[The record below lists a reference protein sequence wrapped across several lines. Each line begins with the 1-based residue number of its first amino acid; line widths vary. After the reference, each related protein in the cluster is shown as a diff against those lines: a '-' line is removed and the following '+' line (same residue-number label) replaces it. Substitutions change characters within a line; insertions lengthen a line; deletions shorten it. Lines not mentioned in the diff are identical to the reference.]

1 MLKRLYT
8 EGVMLSDILINDADC
23 VEILA
28 YVAYCEGRDEQ
39 IIHNER
45 FYKRVI
51 FAQQIAMS
59 NFNIFIEANQLKKEW
74 QLKPELMSNF
84 KINYNL

>member
-1 MLKRLYT
+1 
-8 EGVMLSDILINDADC
+8 MLSDILINDADC